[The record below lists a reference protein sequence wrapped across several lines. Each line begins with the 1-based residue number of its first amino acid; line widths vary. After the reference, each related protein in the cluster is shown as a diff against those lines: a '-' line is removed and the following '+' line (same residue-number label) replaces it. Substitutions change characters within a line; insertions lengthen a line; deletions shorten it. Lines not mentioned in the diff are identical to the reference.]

1 MMNDQA
7 LQKFWDSYVAVGK
20 EVLAQG
26 QRLGYGFST
35 IEVKFK
41 DGEPSVL
48 IRSHS
53 ESRKYDDT
61 ETAMKDVSQLL
72 HTTKEAHF
80 KGSRTFTAVYE
91 DGELK
96 RLLLDEYGTDILK

>member
-1 MMNDQA
+1 MSDNV
-7 LQKFWDSYVAVGK
+7 QKFWDSYIQVGK
-20 EVLAQG
+20 EVLNEG

-41 DGEPSVL
+41 DGVPSVL

-53 ESRKYDDT
+53 ESRKYT
-61 ETAMKDVSQLL
+61 ETDEAMKDVVQLL
-72 HTTKEAHF
+72 NTTEGVKF

-91 DGELK
+91 DGK
-96 RLLLDEYGTDILK
+96 IRRLLLDEYGTDILQ